1 MQALADTLV
10 DLGFTADD
18 STKNYLE
25 HVAHDK
31 KLTDSGPYVVQQVF
45 SRAGVTVTIE
55 QNTCPEDMG
64 GGMTAV
70 VSHPP
75 CAIIDSPKG
84 RVAFNPTDI
93 DLAVTLL
100 NDLA

>member
-18 STKNYLE
+18 VTKGYLE
-25 HVAHDK
+25 RVAHDK
-31 KLTDSGPYVVQQVF
+31 KLSDSGPYVVNSVF
-45 SRAGVTVTIE
+45 TRNGVTVTIE
-55 QNTCPEDMG
+55 QNTSPEDFG
-64 GGMTAV
+64 GGMSAV
-70 VSHPP
+70 VTHPP

-84 RVAFNPTDI
+84 RVAFNPKDV
-93 DLAVTLL
+93 DLAVALL

>member
-10 DLGFTADD
+10 DLGFKPDAA
-18 STKNYLE
+18 TKAYLTE
-25 HVAHDK
+25 LAHGA
-31 KLTDSGPYVVQQVF
+31 KLSHNGTYTVHEVF
-45 SRAGVTVTIE
+45 TRGDVTVTVE
-55 QNTCPEDMG
+55 QNVSPEDLG
-64 GGMTAV
+64 SGMSAV
-70 VSHPP
+70 VTHPQ

-84 RVAFNPTDI
+84 RVAFSPTDV